1 MFKFL
6 SKKKEEIKEV
16 PQAKPQISI
25 NDIKDDDMMAAVLVA
40 TIDYSEQTKTDVRLV
55 TIKQIG

>member
-6 SKKKEEIKEV
+6 SKKKEEVKET

>member
-1 MFKFL
+1 MFKFF
-6 SKKKEEIKEV
+6 SKNKEE
-16 PQAKPQISI
+16 KPVVEATRKTISI
-25 NDIKDDDMMAAVLVA
+25 DDIKDDDMMAAVLVA